1 MNSSLGQ
8 ELKVVQE
15 NQALAAIQESQRLLD
30 VDDEWEEVE
39 IGKGLSHYNSVEI
52 DRIKGMKR

>member
-1 MNSSLGQ
+1 MADDQ
-8 ELKVVQE
+8 EK
-15 NQALAAIQESQRLLD
+15 QRLLD
-30 VDDEWEEVE
+30 IGDEWEEVE